1 MVSWKW
7 YWVLLA
13 AALLGLAACT
23 PVPTSSTTT
32 TTLPPTTTTPP
43 ASTTPP
49 PTVSP
54 YSVNVATKA
63 VVGEYLTDGRG
74 MALYYTISDR
84 PDYSNLP
91 DETLTSW
98 PAFYTASVQVPPS
111 LNAADF
117 GTFTRDNGVK
127 QTTFRGYPLYYFYQ
141 DKAPGD
147 TLGNKLGNVWFLIN
161 PAQFPP

>member
-49 PTVSP
+49 TISP

-63 VVGEYLTDGRG
+63 VVGEYLTDGRDR
-74 MALYYTISDR
+74 ALYYTTSDR
-84 PDYSNLP
+84 PNYSNLP

-98 PAFYTASVQVPPS
+98 PAFYTASVQVPSS